1 MTGARFTHQAH
12 ALWKEAQATNSDVGL
27 LAASALR
34 LADDGALSASSSSLR
49 DLEKPLWSAPG
60 EYEYRFTLQPSPPMR
75 AAADEPP
82 AAMHVTFRVQTTYG
96 KQECVAK
103 PARQP
108 PNYTYSPARQPRA
121 SRASPTAA
129 SPGAASPA
137 QSPTRARADEVARQ
151 QLVDGR
157 QRASS
162 QLARLDAITAEQLV
176 IARSGASGAR
186 GASGGSCGGECGAGG
201 LQSSQ
206 SQPML
211 WSQPQQSQPPQPP
224 QMQQMQQQQ
233 MLMQQQMMMQQQ
245 WQQQQQQQRQ
255 QWQQWQQQQQQWQQ
269 YHDANPSK
277 AASVNP
283 STPPIPFQGFA
294 NAEAPTGNL
303 AAVQKPAQKPPG
315 LVRVRT
321 EGNLVQRRNKERI
334 ARAKGQ

>member
-82 AAMHVTFRVQTTYG
+82 ATMHVTFRVQTTYG

-206 SQPML
+206 SQPVL
-211 WSQPQQSQPPQPP
+211 RSQPQQP
-224 QMQQMQQQQ
+224 
-233 MLMQQQMMMQQQ
+233 Q
-245 WQQQQQQQRQ
+245 WQQQQFQQQL
-255 QWQQWQQQQQQWQQ
+255 WQQQQQQQQQWQQ
-269 YHDANPSK
+269 QWQQWQPHRRRGLWP
-277 AASVNP
+277 P
-283 STPPIPFQGFA
+283 RPPTRGETPPPLPCDG
-294 NAEAPTGNL
+294 G
-303 AAVQKPAQKPPG
+303 PA
-315 LVRVRT
+315 
-321 EGNLVQRRNKERI
+321 
-334 ARAKGQ
+334 